1 MSPDK
6 HITITIGGK
15 TYPMIIKSEEEA
27 LVRKVEKE
35 IQQSIL
41 DFQKAYTGLTLQ
53 DCMAMAMMTQGVNL
67 QKSKEENDETQEY
80 LQKWSQ
86 LLPAV

>member
-1 MSPDK
+1 M
-6 HITITIGGK
+6 
-15 TYPMIIKSEEEA
+15 
-27 LVRKVEKE
+27 EKE

-86 LLPAV
+86 LLPAVWFYPIRPVLFCMV

>member
-15 TYPMIIKSEEEA
+15 TYPMIIKSEEET

-41 DFQKAYTGLTLQ
+41 EFQKAYTGLTLQ
-53 DCMAMAMMTQGVNL
+53 DCMAMAMITQGVDL
-67 QKSKEENDETQEY
+67 QKCKEESDETHEY

-86 LLPAV
+86 VLSAV